1 MLATKRKRIAR
12 TLAQLA
18 EKAGVSL
25 STAKRWKGKGA
36 PTLSDG
42 TFDVDQVVE
51 WHREH
56 LSRSMD
62 RTNER
67 PQVPNVPD
75 PLREAR
81 AARERL
87 KVELDELALRKLKG
101 ELIERDEVAGML
113 VARARTLKRALR
125 SSGRRLARKL
135 ARMSEP
141 REVQKVIEREHDAI
155 LREAYGGDDG

>member
-1 MLATKRKRIAR
+1 MARRCAETVAELARKAKVHRA
-12 TLAQLA
+12 
-18 EKAGVSL
+18 
-25 STAKRWKGKGA
+25 TASRWVKQGA
-36 PTLSDG
+36 PRNPDG

-141 REVQKVIEREHDAI
+141 REVQKVIEKEHDAI
-155 LREAYGGDDG
+155 LREAYGGDE